1 MVAKFKIGDKITFE
15 GSDVYCIIDEV
26 VVDFGQVKY
35 WGLWYHKED
44 GQYDDDGRNYIREDE
59 VIPYDATTPQNK
71 TTLTV
76 QDAVDFLISEGYT
89 VSLTR

>member
-15 GSDVYCIIDEV
+15 GSGVYCIIDEV
-26 VVDFGQVKY
+26 EVEFGQVQY
-35 WGLWYHKED
+35 WGFWYHKEN
-44 GQYDDDGRNYIREDE
+44 GQHNGDGRGFIREDE
-59 VIPYDATTPQNK
+59 VLPYNDTTAQNK

-76 QDAVDFLISEGYT
+76 QEAIDFLISEGYT